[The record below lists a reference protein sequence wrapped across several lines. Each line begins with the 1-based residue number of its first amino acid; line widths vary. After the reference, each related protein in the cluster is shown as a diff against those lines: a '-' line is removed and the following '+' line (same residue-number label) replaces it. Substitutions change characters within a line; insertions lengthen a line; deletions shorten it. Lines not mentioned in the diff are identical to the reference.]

1 MVEKA
6 HGKTVKT
13 LIVQEEE
20 IVSLG
25 LRCAVEQMPEA
36 VLVGEV
42 RDGRTAVATAIEQR
56 VQLVL
61 IDIVLRELDGIQATK
76 LIKEAIPAK
85 IIIVTA
91 QQNAT
96 DVIAG
101 FVAGADAYCMRD
113 VSAVQ
118 LIKVIRAILAGG
130 VWLDSA
136 VAFVARGLPGPEA
149 DPTAQAMARLTN
161 KLSRRE
167 RQVLQLLAAG
177 LTNQEIAAR
186 LSVGQETIKTHVRH
200 LMDKLGVTDR
210 TQAAVRA
217 VAYGW
222 LDP

>member
-113 VSAVQ
+113 V
-118 LIKVIRAILAGG
+118 
-130 VWLDSA
+130 
-136 VAFVARGLPGPEA
+136 
-149 DPTAQAMARLTN
+149 
-161 KLSRRE
+161 
-167 RQVLQLLAAG
+167 
-177 LTNQEIAAR
+177 
-186 LSVGQETIKTHVRH
+186 
-200 LMDKLGVTDR
+200 
-210 TQAAVRA
+210 
-217 VAYGW
+217 
-222 LDP
+222 

>member
-1 MVEKA
+1 
-6 HGKTVKT
+6 
-13 LIVQEEE
+13 
-20 IVSLG
+20 
-25 LRCAVEQMPEA
+25 
-36 VLVGEV
+36 
-42 RDGRTAVATAIEQR
+42 
-56 VQLVL
+56 
-61 IDIVLRELDGIQATK
+61 
-76 LIKEAIPAK
+76 
-85 IIIVTA
+85 
-91 QQNAT
+91 
-96 DVIAG
+96 
-101 FVAGADAYCMRD
+101 
-113 VSAVQ
+113 
-118 LIKVIRAILAGG
+118 
-130 VWLDSA
+130 
-136 VAFVARGLPGPEA
+136 ARGLPGPEA